1 MQGEIEEKMQ
11 IYNGIRDQISDVD
24 KMMRKVLD
32 VLPKSIVP
40 LKVEMSAS
48 QLPKLIDSC
57 KELKELAVQRNV
69 SPKPSRLQETQPPK

>member
-1 MQGEIEEKMQ
+1 LQGEIEEKMQ
-11 IYNGIRDQISDVD
+11 MYNGIRDQISDVD

-69 SPKPSRLQETQPPK
+69 SP

>member
-1 MQGEIEEKMQ
+1 MQM
-11 IYNGIRDQISDVD
+11 YNGIRDQISDVD

-57 KELKELAVQRNV
+57 KELKELVVQRNV